1 MTRNGFMLTIAAWV
15 ASTAQ
20 AVSAPPRGVPPA
32 NPPDDAPGRV
42 RRAAPAPVL
51 GAGLSAIVVG
61 GAALVGWWLRRRRP
75 ADKS

>member
-1 MTRNGFMLTIAAWV
+1 MTRNGFLLTVAALV

-20 AVSAPPRGVPPA
+20 AVSAPPRGVPPQY
-32 NPPDDAPGRV
+32 PPQDAPGRI

-61 GAALVGWWLRRRRP
+61 GAALVGWWLRRRQP
-75 ADKS
+75 NDKS